1 MKTLPAVHVVIVG
14 GGWTGLLMAK
24 ELGSNSALSIV
35 VLERGGSPK
44 AEEYVAGMDELDFAI
59 RGHMMQ
65 DLSQETVTVRHTLS
79 DRAVPMR
86 QYGSFLPGTGVGGA
100 GEHWGGQCNRFTPDC
115 FEILTRTIGRYGPKR
130 LPEGHSIQDW
140 GVTYDEME
148 SYYTRAEL
156 MLGVSGKAGN
166 IRGKKME
173 GGDPFEGWRSSEYPT
188 PPLKLNDY
196 PRMFGSA
203 AKSLGYHPFP
213 VAACTTSEAYTNP
226 DDVSRTGCMY
236 CGFCVFYGCMVGAKA
251 QPSNTLLPVIE
262 NRKNVSIRSGAAV
275 QRIIHQTTEKESRAR
290 GVVYIDVRSG
300 EKVFQPAE
308 LVFLASFTINNNRL
322 LLLSKIGEPYNV
334 ASGTGN
340 LGRNLT
346 HQVLFEAARLF
357 FDKPLNSFMGSG
369 GSGVRMNDLNGD
381 VLDHTD
387 LPFLRGGGLMCQ
399 SMGNSPISGF
409 GHVPE
414 SSKPR
419 WGSEWKK
426 DAIYYYDRTG
436 TIHFEGE
443 HLAYKTNYMDLD
455 PTYTDRFG
463 DPLLRLTIDWQE
475 NERRMVTFMTEKA
488 VEIARAMGAKQVTA
502 FPSLGHYDA
511 TRLQSTH
518 IQGGAIMG
526 ASPEH
531 SVVNPYL
538 QHWQVS
544 NLFVLGGS
552 SFPQPGILPTL
563 TMLAQTYRTADIV
576 ARKYLKSP
584 GSLM

>member
-1 MKTLPAVHVVIVG
+1 MKTLPAVDVVIVG

-24 ELGSNSALSIV
+24 ELGCNGALSIV

-44 AEEYVAGMDELDFAI
+44 AEQYVAGMDELDFAI
-59 RGHMMQ
+59 RGHLMQ
-65 DLSQETVTVRHTLS
+65 DLSQETVTLRHTSS

-115 FEILTRTIGRYGPKR
+115 FEILSRTIDRYGAKR

-140 GVTYDEME
+140 GVTYDELE
-148 SYYTRAEL
+148 PYYTKAEL

-166 IRGKKME
+166 IRGKKIE
-173 GGDPFEGWRSSEYPT
+173 GGDPFEGWRSGEYPT
-188 PPLKLNDY
+188 PPLKLNAY
-196 PRMFGSA
+196 PRMFQSA
-203 AKSLGYHPFP
+203 AKALGYHPFP
-213 VAACTTSEAYTNP
+213 VAACTTSEAYTNT
-226 DDVSRTGCMY
+226 DDISRPGCMY
-236 CGFCVFYGCMVGAKA
+236 CGFCVFYGCMVSAKA
-251 QPSNTLLPVIE
+251 QPTNTLLPVIK
-262 NRKNVSIRSGAAV
+262 NYKNVSIRAGAAV
-275 QRIIHQTTEKESRAR
+275 RRIIHQPKQRGRRAR
-290 GVVYIDVRSG
+290 GIVYTDVRSG
-300 EKVFQPAE
+300 EEVFQPAE

-322 LLLSKIGEPYNV
+322 LFLSKIGEPYDL
-334 ASGTGN
+334 ATGRGN

-346 HQVLFEAARLF
+346 HQVLFEAVRLF

-399 SMGNSPISGF
+399 SMGNSPISSF
-409 GHVPE
+409 GNVPD
-414 SSKPR
+414 SRKR

-463 DPLLRLTIDWQE
+463 DPLLRLTLDWQE
-475 NERRMVTFMTEKA
+475 NERHMVTFMTEKA
-488 VEIARAMGAKQVTA
+488 VEIGRAMGAKQVTT

-518 IQGGAIMG
+518 IQGGAITG

-531 SVVNPYL
+531 SVVNSYL
-538 QHWQVS
+538 QHWQVP

-563 TMLAQTYRTADIV
+563 TMLAQTYRTADAV
-576 ARKYLKSP
+576 LGKYLKSP
-584 GSLM
+584 GSLV